1 MPATNQ
7 LKTSSMK
14 RVLIITYYWPPS
26 GGAGVQRWLKFVKYL
41 REFGWEPIVYTP
53 ENPEPPDFDESLTED
68 IPENISVIKRPVWE
82 PFSIYKRLT
91 GRKKNGRITHG
102 FLKEEKTDGFTEKLS
117 VWIRGNFFIP
127 DARCFWIKPSIK
139 FLADFLRTNP
149 VDLIVSSGPPHSMH
163 LIGLGLKKRTGISW
177 VADFRDPWTEI
188 DFYDKLMLTRFAD
201 RKHRKLEKE
210 VLQSANTVI
219 AVGSHLAERL
229 ENTGGR
235 EVQVIA
241 NGFDPDD
248 FSFLPVEP
256 EDLFTLTHIGSLN
269 RDRNPEILWQ
279 AISELCSEN
288 EEINKK
294 LRLRFVG
301 KTDYS
306 LKESLTR
313 SGLQDRTEIIPY
325 LQHSEALE
333 LAASSAVLL
342 LLINQT
348 PNQKGIVTGKIFE
361 YLATGRPILCIGPTD
376 GESARIL
383 MDAGAGISCGLSEKH
398 SIKRAILSFFDY
410 WPDKFHPTINEQ
422 IEKYNRKNLTRALS
436 DLLNAVACK

>member
-1 MPATNQ
+1 MPAANQ
-7 LKTSSMK
+7 HKAGSMK
-14 RVLIITYYWPPS
+14 KVLIITYYWPPS

-53 ENPEPPDFDESLTED
+53 ANPEPPDFDESLAGD
-68 IPENISVIKRPVWE
+68 IPENISVIKKPVWE
-82 PFSIYKRLT
+82 PYSIYKRLT
-91 GRKKNGRITHG
+91 GRKKDDRITHG
-102 FLKEEKTDGFTEKLS
+102 FLKEEKTSGFAEKFA

-127 DARCFWIKPSIK
+127 DARCFWIKPSVK
-139 FLADFLRTNP
+139 FLTDFLRTNP
-149 VDLIVSSGPPHSMH
+149 VDVILSSGPPHSMH
-163 LIGLGLKKRTGISW
+163 LIGMGVKKNTNIPW

-210 VLQSANTVI
+210 VLQNADAVI
-219 AVGSHLAERL
+219 AVGSHLAKRL

-235 EVQVIA
+235 EVQVIT

-248 FSFLPVEP
+248 FSFLPVQP

-288 EEINKK
+288 EEINEK

-306 LKESLTR
+306 LKESLAKT
-313 SGLQDRTEIIPY
+313 GLQDRTEIIPY
-325 LQHSEALE
+325 LPHYEALK

-348 PNQKGIVTGKIFE
+348 PNQKGIVTGKVFE
-361 YLATGRPILCIGPTD
+361 YMATGRPVLCVGPSD
-376 GESARIL
+376 GESAQIL
-383 MDAGAGISCGLSEKH
+383 SEADAGLVCSYNDMNCQKKNIKDIFH
-398 SIKRAILSFFDY
+398 SWTDS
-410 WPDKFHPTINEQ
+410 TIPYKQLNL
-422 IEKYNRKNLTRALS
+422 NVFSRKNLTG
-436 DLLNAVACK
+436 DLAQMLNSLL

>member
-1 MPATNQ
+1 MPAANQ
-7 LKTSSMK
+7 HKAGSMK
-14 RVLIITYYWPPS
+14 KVLIITYYWPPS

-53 ENPEPPDFDESLTED
+53 ANPEPPDFDESLAGD
-68 IPENISVIKRPVWE
+68 IPENISVIKKPVWE
-82 PFSIYKRLT
+82 PYSIYKRLT
-91 GRKKNGRITHG
+91 GRKKDDRITHG
-102 FLKEEKTDGFTEKLS
+102 FLKEEKTSGFAEKFA

-127 DARCFWIKPSIK
+127 DARCFWIKPSVK
-139 FLADFLRTNP
+139 FLTDFLRTNP
-149 VDLIVSSGPPHSMH
+149 VDVILSSGPPHSMH
-163 LIGLGLKKRTGISW
+163 LIGMGVKKNTNIPW

-210 VLQSANTVI
+210 VLQNADAVI
-219 AVGSHLAERL
+219 AVGSHLAKRL

-235 EVQVIA
+235 EVQVIT

-248 FSFLPVEP
+248 FSFLPVQP

-288 EEINKK
+288 EEINEK

-306 LKESLTR
+306 LKESLAKN
-313 SGLQDRTEIIPY
+313 GLQDRTEIIPY
-325 LQHSEALE
+325 LPHYEALK

-348 PNQKGIVTGKIFE
+348 PNQKGIVTGKVFE
-361 YLATGRPILCIGPTD
+361 YMATGRPVLCVGPSD
-376 GESARIL
+376 GESAQI
-383 MDAGAGISCGLSEKH
+383 LSEAKAGEVCDFIDKQG
-398 SIKRAILSFFDY
+398 IKKVI
-410 WPDKFHPTINEQ
+410 INFYKQ
-422 IEKYNRKNLTRALS
+422 WLLKNDITFPNIDSYSRKKLTKDIS
-436 DLLNAVACK
+436 DLLGSL